1 MSILEGLPGNS
12 KAERLQNDFAHLILF
27 LLTLL
32 LLHAFVS
39 DPWLRL
45 ILDGDVFPD
54 KSLIL

>member
-1 MSILEGLPGNS
+1 MAILEGLPGNS
-12 KAERLQNDFAHLILF
+12 KAERLQNDFAHLISF
-27 LLTLL
+27 LLTL